1 MHMLGAMIISASLL
15 SDEKRT
21 ENDPEVTDDL

>member
-21 ENDPEVTDDL
+21 GNDSKVTNNL